1 MIGCVSL
8 LKPASSTSLATR
20 SAERWLEDADR
31 CEESS
36 LDKIK
41 RENVLSRRSLRSR
54 EDESYNHWASTVHR
68 SRTKP

>member
-1 MIGCVSL
+1 MIRFASL
-8 LKPASSTSLATR
+8 LTQASSASRATR

-31 CEESS
+31 CEEPS

-54 EDESYNHWASTVHR
+54 EDESYIH
-68 SRTKP
+68 